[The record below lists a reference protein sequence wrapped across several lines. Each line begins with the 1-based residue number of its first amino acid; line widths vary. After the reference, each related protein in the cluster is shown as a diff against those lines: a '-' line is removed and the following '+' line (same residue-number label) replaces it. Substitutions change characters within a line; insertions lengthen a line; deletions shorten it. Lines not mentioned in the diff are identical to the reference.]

1 MCSRNSPPISHR
13 QGYSNNVPICRI
25 KPVVALK
32 VKKILISQPQPTSEK
47 SPYFD
52 IAQKYGVDVVFRPFI
67 KVEGLSSKEFRQQK
81 ISIPEYTAVIF
92 TARTAIDHFF
102 RLCKELRVTVP
113 DTMKYFCT
121 TESIA
126 LYLQKYIVYRKR
138 KIFFGKS
145 NHLEDLIDK
154 LVKHSEERFLFP
166 VSDVHKDDTSLLE
179 KNKINYTKAIM
190 YRTVSN
196 DFAPDEAFDYDMLVF
211 FSPSGI
217 ASLMKNFPN
226 FEQKEIKI
234 GCFGPT
240 TAKAIR
246 EAGFRLDV
254 EAPSPEAPS
263 MTTALELFLKG
274 QNKKK

>member
-1 MCSRNSPPISHR
+1 M
-13 QGYSNNVPICRI
+13 
-25 KPVVALK
+25 K

-52 IAQKYGVDVVFRPFI
+52 IAQKYGVEIVFRPFI
-67 KVEGLSSKEFRQQK
+67 KVEGLTSKEFRQQK
-81 ISIPEYTAVIF
+81 ISIPDYTAVIF

-102 RLCKELRVTVP
+102 RLCKDLRVTIP

-126 LYLQKYIVYRKR
+126 LYLQKYIIYRKR

-145 NHLEDLIDK
+145 NHLEDLIPS
-154 LVKHSEERFLFP
+154 LAKHSNEKYLFP
-166 VSDVHKDDTSLLE
+166 VSDVHKDDMSLLE
-179 KNKINYTKAIM
+179 NGKINYTKAIM

-196 DFAPDEAFDYDMLVF
+196 DFTPDEAFDYDMLVF

-217 ASLMKNFPN
+217 ASLIKNFPN
-226 FEQKEIKI
+226 FEQNEIKI
-234 GCFGPT
+234 GCFGHT
-240 TAKAIR
+240 TAKAVR
-246 EAGFRLDV
+246 DAGLRLDV

-263 MTTALELFLKG
+263 MTAALDLFLKN